1 MSEIKL
7 NSTFEENTI
16 KIDFTGDMESFKQ
29 LLEKILGPFE
39 KENADFVVRVKL
51 NLKILELKND

>member
-7 NSTFEENTI
+7 NSTFEANTI
-16 KIDFTGDMESFKQ
+16 KIDFTGDIESFKQ

-39 KENADFVVRVKL
+39 KEDFRVRAKL
-51 NLKILELKND
+51 NLKILELE